1 MSRNV
6 VRIVEIID
14 SFQEFNIVNK
24 NLNSVYLY
32 VPSNNILQQ
41 NFNNLILNLTYMNR
55 IFDKGFGKT
64 YKVDLLYFLQHDILQ
79 GSIIRT

>member
-1 MSRNV
+1 MSRKV
-6 VRIVEIID
+6 VEINEWLNYFHEVTEE
-14 SFQEFNIVNK
+14 SK
-24 NLNSVYLY
+24 KLNSVYLY
-32 VPSNNILQQ
+32 IPSNNILQQ